1 MHNNSTSVSLVVIV
15 KVGNSSEIDIEE
27 GESATIC
34 AEIVSPAEVDREAN
48 TLGSLM
54 GGSATG

>member
-1 MHNNSTSVSLVVIV
+1 MIV

-27 GESATIC
+27 GESATLC

-48 TLGSLM
+48 TLGALM